1 MTTSLWN
8 DVKIMQLRGLLLS
21 GLKIDFT
28 FYAFLNIRMLY
39 FQGLQLH
46 GFVISQLHGFV
57 ISQLH
62 GFVISHSKIAVRL
75 GWQKNKVALCSCL
88 FLLPRMT
95 E

>member
-1 MTTSLWN
+1 
-8 DVKIMQLRGLLLS
+8 MQLRGLLLS

-62 GFVISHSKIAVRL
+62 GFVISQLHGFVISHSKIAVRL
-75 GWQKNKVALCSCL
+75 G
-88 FLLPRMT
+88 
-95 E
+95 